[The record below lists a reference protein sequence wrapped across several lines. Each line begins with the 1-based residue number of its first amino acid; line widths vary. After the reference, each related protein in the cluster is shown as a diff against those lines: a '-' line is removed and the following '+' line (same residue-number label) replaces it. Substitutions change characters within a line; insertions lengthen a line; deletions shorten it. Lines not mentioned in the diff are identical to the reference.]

1 MGRIVPSLKH
11 KCKSFLFTGA
21 VILAKLPLTPLK
33 GRPLPESIIRTSSH
47 RSPTRVDRVP
57 SIAALAAFLAASLA
71 TSAAFALETPIGKPQ
86 IQAGMEIAA
95 VYLQPVPMEP
105 AGMMKSVAESDIH
118 LEADIHAQSDNHNGF
133 PDGAWI
139 PYLGV
144 AYEIIKQGST
154 QKISG
159 ELMPMVANDG
169 PHYGDNVKLLGPGKY
184 TLKLTI
190 SPPGASGGSHFGRHT
205 DKETGVGP
213 WFKPFT
219 EQYEFTY
226 AGIGKKGGY

>member
-1 MGRIVPSLKH
+1 MSTAVPACRERGQLRD
-11 KCKSFLFTGA
+11 
-21 VILAKLPLTPLK
+21 
-33 GRPLPESIIRTSSH
+33 RPRRLWP
-47 RSPTRVDRVP
+47 
-57 SIAALAAFLAASLA
+57 AAALAASLA
-71 TSAAFALETPIGKPQ
+71 VPTAHALETPIGKPQ
-86 IQAGMEIAA
+86 IQAGMEVAA

-133 PDGAWI
+133 PDGAWM

-144 AYEIIKQGST
+144 TYEIVKQGSG
-154 QKISG
+154 QKIAG

-169 PHYGDNVKLLGPGKY
+169 PHYGDNVKLAGAGKY

-190 SPPGASGGSHFGRHT
+190 APPGASPHSHFGRHT
-205 DKETGVGP
+205 DKETGVAP
-213 WFKPFT
+213 WFKPFSV
-219 EQYEFTY
+219 QYDFTY